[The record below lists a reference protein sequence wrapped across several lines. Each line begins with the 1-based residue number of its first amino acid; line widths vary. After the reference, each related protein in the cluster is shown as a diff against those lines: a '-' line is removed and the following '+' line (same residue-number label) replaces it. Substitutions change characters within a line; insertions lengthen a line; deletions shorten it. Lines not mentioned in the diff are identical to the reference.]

1 MTAPTTVRSR
11 ERRFIERRL
20 EILDVLAAQ
29 AGRNELHELRFV
41 PAVGGG
47 YAWVGD

>member
-20 EILDVLAAQ
+20 DVLAAQ
-29 AGRNELHELRFV
+29 AGRNELQELRFV

-47 YAWVGD
+47 SASVGD